1 MYFGALC
8 KKETMLGLTYLRNQT
23 KISYFFILV
32 EKMNHILQECHHD
45 YNGNLVDTNTKKKV
59 WSVCPFLLDGIYSSL
74 CESVMRTTGNKKFK
88 VFSHNISCMYTR
100 SRVGSLEHLM
110 HYVEKWEI
118 MFTLVCQQQHHA
130 NFPNDLFHFH
140 NTFLRCIYK
149 KKIYTYVNWTFRNIL
164 P

>member
-32 EKMNHILQECHHD
+32 QKMNHILQECHHD

-88 VFSHNISCMYTR
+88 VFSHNISCIYIQGR
-100 SRVGSLEHLM
+100 ELEVWNIWCIMWRNEKLCSHLSVNNNIM
-110 HYVEKWEI
+110 RIFQMTCSIFIILFYVV
-118 MFTLVCQQQHHA
+118 FTKRKSISICKL
-130 NFPNDLFHFH
+130 
-140 NTFLRCIYK
+140 
-149 KKIYTYVNWTFRNIL
+149 NI
-164 P
+164 